1 VASAIF
7 EGEALSDTDTAIK
20 QAELIVRLY
29 ELRREPVMR
38 SARGYIGGEFSPRS
52 LEDLLAIMSAGDQH
66 TAYVLQVYGYW
77 DMVAAMVFHGALDE
91 SLVYNTCPEMYFQ
104 FAKIR
109 PYLDGLRSKIL
120 LPEMFCS
127 LQKLVEG
134 SEKGRA
140 RLDSMAAYLKLG
152 AMP

>member
-1 VASAIF
+1 MVF
-7 EGEALSDTDTAIK
+7 EEEGLSDTDTAIK
-20 QAELIVRLY
+20 QAELILKLY

-38 SARGYIGGEFSPRS
+38 SARSYIGGEFLPRS
-52 LEDLLAIMSAGDQH
+52 LDDFLAIISAGDQH

-77 DMVAAMVFHGALDE
+77 DMVAALVFHGALDE
-91 SLVYNTCPEMYFQ
+91 GLVYNTCPELYFQ

-109 PYLDGLRSKIL
+109 PYLEEFRSKSG
-120 LPEMFCS
+120 LPELFHN

-140 RLDSMAAYLKLG
+140 RIHSMAAHLKLS
-152 AMP
+152 AKA

>member
-1 VASAIF
+1 
-7 EGEALSDTDTAIK
+7 LSDTNTAIK
-20 QAELIVRLY
+20 QAELILKLY

-38 SARGYIGGEFSPRS
+38 SARGYIGGEFLPRS
-52 LEDLLAIMSAGDQH
+52 FEDFLAIMSGGDQH

-109 PYLDGLRSKIL
+109 PYIEEFRSKSS
-120 LPEMFCS
+120 LPEMFQN
-127 LQKLVEG
+127 LQKFVEG
-134 SEKGRA
+134 SEEGRA
-140 RLDSMAAYLKLG
+140 RLHSMAGHIRVSAR
-152 AMP
+152 A

>member
-1 VASAIF
+1 M
-7 EGEALSDTDTAIK
+7 SDTNTAIK
-20 QAELIVRLY
+20 QGELILKLY

-38 SARGYIGGEFSPRS
+38 SARSYIGGEFLPRS
-52 LEDLLAIMSAGDQH
+52 FEDFLAIMSGGDQH

-109 PYLDGLRSKIL
+109 PYIEEFRSKSS
-120 LPEMFCS
+120 LPEMFQN
-127 LQKLVEG
+127 LQKFVEG
-134 SEKGRA
+134 SEEGRA
-140 RLDSMAAYLKLG
+140 RLHSMAGHIRVSAR
-152 AMP
+152 A

>member
-1 VASAIF
+1 M
-7 EGEALSDTDTAIK
+7 SDTNTAIK
-20 QAELIVRLY
+20 QAELILKLY

-38 SARGYIGGEFSPRS
+38 SARGYIGGEFLPRS
-52 LEDLLAIMSAGDQH
+52 FEDFLAIMSGGDQH

-109 PYLDGLRSKIL
+109 PYIEEFRSKSS
-120 LPEMFCS
+120 LPEMFQN
-127 LQKLVEG
+127 LQKFVEG
-134 SEKGRA
+134 SEEGRA
-140 RLDSMAAYLKLG
+140 RLHSMAGHIRVSAR
-152 AMP
+152 A

>member
-1 VASAIF
+1 M
-7 EGEALSDTDTAIK
+7 GETDTAIR
-20 QAELIVRLY
+20 QAELIIKLY

-38 SARGYIGGEFSPRS
+38 AARSYVGGAFSPRS
-52 LEDLLAIMSAGDQH
+52 LEDFLSIISAGDQH

-91 SLVYNTCPEMYFQ
+91 SLVYNTCPELYFQ
-104 FAKIR
+104 FAKIQ
-109 PYLDGLRSKIL
+109 PYLEEFRSKSS
-120 LPEMFCS
+120 LPEIFQS

-140 RLDSMAAYLKLG
+140 RLHSMIEHLRLSAKA
-152 AMP
+152 